1 MKKLW
6 NLAFGYFLAAMA
18 GGVFYREFTK
28 YVRYWNEGREAKSE

>member
-18 GGVFYREFTK
+18 IDDSTLEIK
-28 YVRYWNEGREAKSE
+28 LKEAVPYFCDSV

>member
-28 YVRYWNEGREAKSE
+28 YFVCSVQ